1 MTVLV
6 PTGLD
11 EALAALADAP
21 DAHVLAGGTDLM
33 VELNHGRRRPPAV
46 IAVGRVPEL
55 RGWSVEDGGVLRVGA
70 ATTYTELMAPA
81 PAALAPALAAASRTV
96 GSPQIRNAGTIG
108 GNLGTASPAGDT
120 LPVLVALDA
129 EVELASA
136 SGRRRLSVAE
146 FLTGPKRT
154 ALAPAELIVA
164 VRFPSLGSAGAQEYL
179 KVGTRNAMVIAVASC
194 AVVVEP
200 AHRTVRVGLGSV
212 GPVPLRAPAAEAWA
226 TEHVDWAD
234 GAVDDPDTF
243 GRLVAEAARPIDDHR
258 STAAYRRHAVAV
270 LAARGLRR
278 CLRTATEAAA

>member
-136 SGRRRLSVAE
+136 SGRRRLPVAD